1 TLASGSIAV
10 FNLANNLSSI
20 LVNAV
25 SVSLSTA
32 IFPTMTL
39 AYLKEDKKDFKLKF
53 STALRQIIF
62 LAVPLSFL
70 IFLLRAQIVRVILG
84 WGKFS
89 WLDTRL
95 TAACLGIFALSLFAQ
110 GIIFIASKAFY
121 AAHNTRIPAVISL
134 VAVAFNISVAVI
146 FVNLLNLR
154 GAFYI
159 FMQNLLSLEGIGNIS
174 IVGLVLAYSITAV
187 FQVFL
192 LLFFLYQ
199 KYKAFSLKEIYESVL
214 KVLTASLIM
223 AVLVFLTRQW
233 LVAYNIVRL
242 ETFLG
247 VFLQLAFSGFTGA
260 ASYILISYF
269 LGSKELK
276 IIAVSFFNNKPR

>member
-1 TLASGSIAV
+1 
-10 FNLANNLSSI
+10 
-20 LVNAV
+20 
-25 SVSLSTA
+25 
-32 IFPTMTL
+32 M
-39 AYLKEDKKDFKLKF
+39 
-53 STALRQIIF
+53 
-62 LAVPLSFL
+62 SFF

-84 WGKFS
+84 WGKFG

-260 ASYILISYF
+260 VSYILISYF